1 MKYIKYFFLFIFFF
15 TILYSYSFSDEELSI
30 KITKNLRCLVCQGQS
45 VADSNS
51 EFALTIKNVVKD
63 KVDDGL
69 TEEEIYKFLS
79 SKYGDWILYDPPL
92 KLQNLL
98 LWMLPYLFFIVGAVI
113 LFYIIKKNVKT

>member
-15 TILYSYSFSDEELSI
+15 TILYSYSFSDEKLNI

-98 LWMLPYLFFIVGAVI
+98 LWMLPYLSFIVGAVI